1 MKTYAKKYG
10 KRLIMLFTVM
20 AVVLSTAVTAFASW
34 YGFDHKFTIP
44 GRTETTVYEAE
55 YDGNNVGA
63 DIWIDWASSIY
74 IPPDLKYEFIVQK
87 KEWWGW
93 KDVGMEYCRM
103 HDEYGTVKA
112 WNVGSGR
119 YRFRVYIPFTAS
131 DGKLYA
137 SKFES
142 YSWE

>member
-1 MKTYAKKYG
+1 MKNIILKHGKK
-10 KRLIMLFTVM
+10 LIAMIFALTIVM
-20 AVVLSTAVTAFASW
+20 AMAMTGHASW
-34 YGFDHKFTIP
+34 YGFANKFAIP
-44 GRTETTVYEAE
+44 GRTETTIYDAE

-63 DIWIDWASSIY
+63 DIWISHDVYMPSTIQF
-74 IPPDLKYEFIVQK
+74 EFIIQK

-93 KDVGMEYCRM
+93 KDVAMEKCGI
-103 HDEYGTVKA
+103 DNQGTVKA

-119 YRFRVYIPFTAS
+119 YRFRVYIPFTAT

-137 SKFES
+137 TKFES